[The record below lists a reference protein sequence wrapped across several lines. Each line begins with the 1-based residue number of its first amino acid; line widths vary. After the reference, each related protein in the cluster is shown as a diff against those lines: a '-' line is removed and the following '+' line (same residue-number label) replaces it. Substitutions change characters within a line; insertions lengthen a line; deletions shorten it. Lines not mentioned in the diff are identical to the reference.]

1 MGSLCTS
8 TMILRDIHSKNVP
21 FHELSINYFFRET
34 YAYIGRFT
42 LKLDTISQS
51 EWKIVINI
59 LAYYSEA
66 EESSCVASLK
76 T

>member
-8 TMILRDIHSKNVP
+8 TMILRDSHSKNVP
-21 FHELSINYFFRET
+21 FHELRINYLSRENF
-34 YAYIGRFT
+34 AHIGRFT
-42 LKLDTISQS
+42 LKFNTISQS

-66 EESSCVASLK
+66 EESSCVVSL
-76 T
+76 